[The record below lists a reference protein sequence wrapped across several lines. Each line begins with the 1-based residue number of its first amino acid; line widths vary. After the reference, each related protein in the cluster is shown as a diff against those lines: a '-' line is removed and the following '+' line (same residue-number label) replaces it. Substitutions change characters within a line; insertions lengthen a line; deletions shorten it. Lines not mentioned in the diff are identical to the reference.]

1 MSHIPHTTLRPF
13 RTPYNACD
21 VIFDLHSRTDASDGS
36 LGPDALLV
44 RADVC
49 GVDVLAIT
57 DHDMLAAVDRIDT
70 ALAYTRPVPG
80 IEFSTTWRNYGHRW
94 SRPGGV
100 PPLPE
105 NLQPA

>member
-1 MSHIPHTTLRPF
+1 MRPF

-21 VIFDLHSRTDASDGS
+21 VIFYLHSHTDASDGP
-36 LGPDALLV
+36 LDPDALFV
-44 RADVC
+44 RADEC

-57 DHDMLAAVDRIDT
+57 DHDTLAAIDQIDT
-70 ALAYTRPVPG
+70 ALARTRLIPG
-80 IEFSTTWRNYGHRW
+80 IEFSTAWRNYGHRW